1 MGRWVT
7 RGAVA
12 AVLAAVAGCGA
23 AGAPAAPTV
32 TGKDLMEDV
41 KHMLTFAAENRIK
54 TPTKAAELEP
64 VEPVAPLAGAA
75 IRDGS
80 VVYAWGAPLAPGGKA
95 VVAYEKK
102 AETEGGW
109 VLLQDGTVREMTA
122 DEFRAAPRAK
132 K

>member
-1 MGRWVT
+1 MGRGVA

-12 AVLAAVAGCGA
+12 AVLAAAAGCGA

-32 TGKDLMEDV
+32 TGKELMEDV
-41 KHMLTFAAENRIK
+41 RQMLTFAAENRIK
-54 TPTKAAELEP
+54 TPTRPAELEP
-64 VEPVAPLAGAA
+64 VEPVAPLAGTA

-80 VVYAWGAPLAPGGKA
+80 VVYAWGSSLAPGGKS

-109 VLLQDGTVREMTA
+109 VLLQDGAVREMTA
-122 DEFRAAPRAK
+122 DEFRAAPKAK

>member
-1 MGRWVT
+1 
-7 RGAVA
+7 
-12 AVLAAVAGCGA
+12 
-23 AGAPAAPTV
+23 
-32 TGKDLMEDV
+32 MEDV
-41 KHMLTFAAENRIK
+41 KQMLAFAAENKIK
-54 TPTKAAELEP
+54 TPTRAADLEA
-64 VEPVAPLAGAA
+64 VEPAGPLAGPA
-75 IRDGS
+75 IREGT

-122 DEFRAAPRAK
+122 DEFRAAPKVK